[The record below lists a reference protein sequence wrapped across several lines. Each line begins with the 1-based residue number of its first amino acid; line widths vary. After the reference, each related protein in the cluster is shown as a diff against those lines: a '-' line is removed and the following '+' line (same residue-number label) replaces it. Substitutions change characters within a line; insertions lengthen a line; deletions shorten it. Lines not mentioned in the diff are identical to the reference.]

1 MPSRA
6 EIWQALYGAWRFARF
21 DRNAIHYF
29 DLSHRGVWRS
39 FWAAALSYPGFLLLR
54 WLELDD
60 QTLADSSIGHIF
72 LVETIGDIVG
82 WCAFPLVVLG
92 LCRWLGRE
100 DRGFDFIAAYN
111 WSVVLQVAFFIVV
124 GLVSLALPAGMALGL
139 GRIALIAMLV
149 YEWFIALVA
158 IGAGGAIAG
167 VIVVIDVVLST
178 FIVLVTE
185 SLY

>member
-1 MPSRA
+1 MPSGA
-6 EIWQALYGAWRFARF
+6 EIWQALYGAWRFARL

-39 FWAAALSYPGFLLLR
+39 FWAAALCYPGFLLLL
-54 WLELDD
+54 WLRLDD
-60 QTLADSSIGHIF
+60 DTLAQSSLGHIF

-82 WCAFPLVVLG
+82 WCAFPLAVLG

-100 DRGFDFIAAYN
+100 ERGFEFITAYN
-111 WSVVLQVAFFIVV
+111 WSQVLQTGFFIVV
-124 GLVSLALPAGMALGL
+124 ALVSLVLPAGMTLSL

-158 IGAGGAIAG
+158 IGAGGWIAG
-167 VIVVIDVVLST
+167 VVVMID
-178 FIVLVTE
+178 IVLGTLIVIVTE

>member
-1 MPSRA
+1 
-6 EIWQALYGAWRFARF
+6 
-21 DRNAIHYF
+21 
-29 DLSHRGVWRS
+29 
-39 FWAAALSYPGFLLLR
+39 
-54 WLELDD
+54 
-60 QTLADSSIGHIF
+60 
-72 LVETIGDIVG
+72 
-82 WCAFPLVVLG
+82 
-92 LCRWLGRE
+92 
-100 DRGFDFIAAYN
+100 
-111 WSVVLQVAFFIVV
+111 
-124 GLVSLALPAGMALGL
+124 MALGL

>member
-1 MPSRA
+1 
-6 EIWQALYGAWRFARF
+6 
-21 DRNAIHYF
+21 
-29 DLSHRGVWRS
+29 
-39 FWAAALSYPGFLLLR
+39 
-54 WLELDD
+54 
-60 QTLADSSIGHIF
+60 
-72 LVETIGDIVG
+72 
-82 WCAFPLVVLG
+82 
-92 LCRWLGRE
+92 
-100 DRGFDFIAAYN
+100 
-111 WSVVLQVAFFIVV
+111 VV